1 MMLRGNM
8 IPCHSREAVV
18 IVLSYCN
25 GIMDG
30 YLKHPRLERD
40 AKVESLSQ
48 LVLLL
53 NSLLDLEECPDS
65 PLPLITPVCKSREGA
80 AVFRIQILFREHHT
94 WQGKLIWQNE
104 NMEVVF
110 HSGIELLQLFDEI
123 LA

>member
-1 MMLRGNM
+1 MTGVQTCALP
-8 IPCHSREAVV
+8 IL
-18 IVLSYCN
+18 LSYCD
-25 GIMDG
+25 GILDG
-30 YLKHPRLERD
+30 YLRHPRLVHE
-40 AKVESLSQ
+40 AKLQSLSQ

-53 NSLLDLEECPDS
+53 NSLLDLEDCPKR
-65 PLPLITPVCKSREGA
+65 PLPFIAPAQEGREGI
-80 AVFRIQILFREHHT
+80 AVFRIQILFREHYT